1 MNKTI
6 GGTMK
11 IGIFGGTFN
20 PPHKGHM
27 RLVSDFTDRLGLQ
40 KVFIVP
46 DKRPVH
52 KICEDL
58 VIDDRRV
65 EMCRLAFTRPEYE
78 ISRMEVDRESDSYT
92 VLTLLE
98 IKRLYPDDEIYLIIG
113 SDMFL
118 CFHKWYKH
126 KEIMENCTLCVAS
139 RDDEESIYALRSYAF
154 SQFRIYIKE
163 LEGKGIIISPI
174 SPFPVSSSALR
185 ERMKLGEDVGEYLDS
200 DVYEY
205 IKKRGLYGYRQKR

>member
-1 MNKTI
+1 
-6 GGTMK
+6 MK

-20 PPHKGHM
+20 PPHKGHQ
-27 RLVSDFTDRLGLQ
+27 RLVADFTERLGLD
-40 KVFIVP
+40 KVLIIP

-58 VIDDRRV
+58 VVDERRV
-65 EMCRLAFTRPEYE
+65 DMCRLAFDNPKYE
-78 ISRMEVDRESDSYT
+78 ISRMEVDRQSDSYT
-92 VLTLLE
+92 VITLREL
-98 IKRLYPDDEIYLIIG
+98 KRLYPNDDFYLIIG

-126 KEIMENCTLCVAS
+126 LEIMENCTLCVAS
-139 RDDEESIYALRSYAF
+139 RCDEESIYALRSYAF

-174 SPFPVSSSALR
+174 EPFEVSSKQLR
-185 ERMKLGEDVGEYLDS
+185 GLIKDGADVS
-200 DVYEY
+200 EY
-205 IKKRGLYGYRQKR
+205 IDEKVYDYIKQRGLYGYRQK